1 MTLEDAS
8 RAIVNGMIRRERQL
22 YIPGKLKWLVGANA
36 LCPTLAEWVIKGKV
50 SREDQ

>member
-22 YIPGKLKWLVGANA
+22 YIPGKLKWLGGANA
-36 LCPTLAEWVIKGKV
+36 LCPTLAEWVIKSKV